1 MSEIEESVALVTA
14 AFGRRGRLE
23 TGDGAILKYLVKGRR
38 LRVVCG
44 DRVRWRREP
53 HGGDAIVT
61 GVDERDNMLQRVAG
75 EHGEPEILAANLTC
89 LAVVCAPLPET
100 DWFLVDRYLAAG
112 ELMGCRLLLID
123 NKQDLADAKPGSGRR
138 AELSGYL
145 ALGYRCLPV
154 SSVTGDGV
162 DALAAALQDE
172 IALLVGQ
179 SGVGKSSLIN
189 RLVPDASIVV
199 GEVSAA
205 TREGTHTTTA
215 SAMHRLPG
223 GGRLIDTPGVRD
235 FVPALVDRN
244 RVDTNR
250 VQVGFPE
257 IVRYAADCRF
267 NDCRHLREPGCA
279 VKQAVEAGEI
289 GARRYESYRRLAR
302 VG

>member
-44 DRVRWRREP
+44 DRVRWRREQ

-138 AELSGYL
+138 RGIVRLSR
-145 ALGYRCLPV
+145 A
-154 SSVTGDGV
+154 
-162 DALAAALQDE
+162 
-172 IALLVGQ
+172 
-179 SGVGKSSLIN
+179 
-189 RLVPDASIVV
+189 
-199 GEVSAA
+199 
-205 TREGTHTTTA
+205 
-215 SAMHRLPG
+215 RLPLPAG
-223 GGRLIDTPGVRD
+223 VIRDRRRRRRARGRV
-235 FVPALVDRN
+235 
-244 RVDTNR
+244 
-250 VQVGFPE
+250 
-257 IVRYAADCRF
+257 
-267 NDCRHLREPGCA
+267 
-279 VKQAVEAGEI
+279 AG
-289 GARRYESYRRLAR
+289 
-302 VG
+302 